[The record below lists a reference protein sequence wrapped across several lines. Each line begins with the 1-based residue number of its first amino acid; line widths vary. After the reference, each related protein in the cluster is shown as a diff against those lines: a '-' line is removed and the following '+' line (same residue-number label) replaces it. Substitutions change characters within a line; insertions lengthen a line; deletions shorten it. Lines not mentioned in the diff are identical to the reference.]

1 MFRRSAGV
9 RCTDTSA
16 YKKRA
21 FPFSCD
27 DRSRRFEGGGDE
39 DANAKHSG
47 NSSCDRRLN
56 SALHAPNTQHCHE
69 VARASLACTSRAVG
83 SGWETAADLEGS
95 AAEGGGLSLRNGT
108 VGVTEHDDA
117 VDIAP
122 SIAFKCFALLNFR
135 RLQGKEGIVARA
147 GIMWLL
153 RLQIADIAKSGTG
166 PSKRDCFTAGILFRK
181 KPQRHTQADRHTC
194 DLYGFSTID

>member
-1 MFRRSAGV
+1 MQSWGSSKNEGDNTCEKVASASKRTIPELIELGHLMFRRSAGV

-56 SALHAPNTQHCHE
+56 SALHAQSIVMKSREP
-69 VARASLACTSRAVG
+69 ASLHFKR
-83 SGWETAADLEGS
+83 SG
-95 AAEGGGLSLRNGT
+95 
-108 VGVTEHDDA
+108 
-117 VDIAP
+117 
-122 SIAFKCFALLNFR
+122 
-135 RLQGKEGIVARA
+135 
-147 GIMWLL
+147 
-153 RLQIADIAKSGTG
+153 
-166 PSKRDCFTAGILFRK
+166 
-181 KPQRHTQADRHTC
+181 QRIGNSC
-194 DLYGFSTID
+194 EP

>member
-56 SALHAPNTQHCHE
+56 SALHAQNTQHCHE

-153 RLQIADIAKSGTG
+153 AAN
-166 PSKRDCFTAGILFRK
+166 C
-181 KPQRHTQADRHTC
+181 
-194 DLYGFSTID
+194 